1 MNLER
6 KSFSIE
12 LKASEG
18 GGFTWGGYVA
28 AFGNVDSYGDII
40 TDGAFSEQVGAT
52 IPAFYEHSIPVGK
65 MFLLGEDAYGLKVR
79 GELAPDSAQDPRVGN
94 LSERIRWLMASNDN
108 VGELSYKMSI
118 GYYVLESH
126 NEKRDGQDVR
136 ILSKLKL
143 VEGSL
148 VMNPA
153 NEKAV
158 ITDFKSEAETLT
170 AEKLD
175 EMTERE
181 LEAALKSGIAMSGS
195 VSKTVVSL
203 LKQNKSKDLER
214 LAKCF
219 SH

>member
-1 MNLER
+1 MKIER
-6 KSFSIE
+6 KNFDLS

-18 GGFTWGGYVA
+18 GGFTWEGYVA

-52 IPAFYEHSIPVGK
+52 IPAFYEHDIPVGK

-118 GYYVLESH
+118 GYYVIESH

-148 VMNPA
+148 VVNPA
-153 NEKAV
+153 NEKAI
-158 ITDFKSEAETLT
+158 ITVFKSEPETLT
-170 AEKLD
+170 AERL
-175 EMTERE
+175 EAMTERE
-181 LEAALKSGIAMSGS
+181 LEAALKSGVAMSGT

-203 LKQNKSKDLER
+203 LKQSKPKDLER
-214 LAKCF
+214 LAKLF